1 MSLLRNTDVKK
12 HLARAVPR
20 FVSPDTEK
28 SHQANGDAVVA
39 PSIQTEIVPIPE
51 TTDVQQKAET
61 A

>member
-28 SHQANGDAVVA
+28 SHQASDDTVILPTQQIVPDAV
-39 PSIQTEIVPIPE
+39 
-51 TTDVQQKAET
+51 TTDAAQKVEPV
-61 A
+61 